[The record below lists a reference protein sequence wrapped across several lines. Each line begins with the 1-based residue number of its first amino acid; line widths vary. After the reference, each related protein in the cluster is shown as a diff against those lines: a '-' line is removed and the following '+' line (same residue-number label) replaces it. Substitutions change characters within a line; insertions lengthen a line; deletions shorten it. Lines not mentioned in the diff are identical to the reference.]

1 MYPFKSKQRFR
12 KLSILVLVPYIIL
25 CITAG
30 GFHAFDE
37 SAYHNHADNYHSENT
52 VSVVNDIGNS
62 TPILCDNDHNEDNC
76 IICKW
81 LKNTPKK
88 IQLSLEALSFIPDT
102 SGLCLYDQQ
111 AYAFLNYGK
120 HFSRSPPLTISYF
133 NLFVNS

>member
-12 KLSILVLVPYIIL
+12 KLSILVLVSYIIL

-37 SAYHNHADNYHSENT
+37 SAYHNHTDNYHSENT
-52 VSVVNDIGNS
+52 VSVINDSDNS

-81 LKNTPKK
+81 LKSLPKK
-88 IQLSLEALSFIPDT
+88 IQLPLDASFYVQDT
-102 SGLCLYDQQ
+102 SGFCLSDQQ
-111 AYAFLNYGK
+111 TYAFLHHGRK
-120 HFSRSPPLTISYF
+120 LSRSPPLTIS
-133 NLFVNS
+133 